1 MQWSTANN
9 FFKIPQE
16 IHRKRPGNAEF
27 PVEFSEPSN
36 FGIFHAS
43 ENFTGNI
50 VFPDTENSTGNIAFS
65 VDIQVQYTSKWDRS
79 FVHFFVLFLAIG
91 SFFLRFS
98 LLLAYLIWV
107 ILHLI
112 HDLLKKTWFMVY
124 NFLYW
129 VLIIIIIIIMVL
141 LQQLLLLRH

>member
-1 MQWSTANN
+1 MKTHFSQCKKSIFHNSEKWVYVQCTANN

-50 VFPDTENSTGNIAFS
+50 AFPVS
-65 VDIQVQYTSKWDRS
+65 R
-79 FVHFFVLFLAIG
+79 
-91 SFFLRFS
+91 
-98 LLLAYLIWV
+98 
-107 ILHLI
+107 
-112 HDLLKKTWFMVY
+112 
-124 NFLYW
+124 
-129 VLIIIIIIIMVL
+129 
-141 LQQLLLLRH
+141 